1 MPVSVLRVA
10 RMTGWMLMATGVP
23 KAALRWLRNATR
35 AARHPPARAGGFT
48 LVEVLIA
55 FVIAF
60 LALGVLAQ
68 AGADGLRSLHGA
80 SRYEEALARAR
91 SRLAIALHGAPL
103 LPGDHQGD
111 DGGGFRWRVLV
122 TPADGPVVRPLGE
135 RGPRRLMRVQTTL
148 YAVSVQVWWTED
160 GGAEGPRREVR
171 LDTLHV
177 ASSLLPRGGPPE
189 PGR

>member
-1 MPVSVLRVA
+1 
-10 RMTGWMLMATGVP
+10 MLMATGVP
-23 KAALRWLRNATR
+23 KAAFRRLRGTI
-35 AARHPPARAGGFT
+35 RAGLAQCAVSGTRRRAPGFI

-60 LALGVLAQ
+60 LALGALAR
-68 AGADGLRSLHGA
+68 AGADGLRALRSVG
-80 SRYEEALARAR
+80 YTEEALARAR

-103 LPGDHQGD
+103 QPGDHQGD

-135 RGPRRLMRVQTTL
+135 RGPRRLVRVQTML
-148 YAVSVQVWWTED
+148 YAVSVRVWWTEAGGTD
-160 GGAEGPRREVR
+160 GARREVR

-177 ASSLLPRGGPPE
+177 ASSLLPRGE
-189 PGR
+189 AGR

>member
-1 MPVSVLRVA
+1 MAS
-10 RMTGWMLMATGVP
+10 WMQTATGLP
-23 KAALRWLRNATR
+23 EAAFRRR
-35 AARHPPARAGGFT
+35 ARGFA

-60 LALGVLAQ
+60 LALGVLAR
-68 AGADGLRSLHGA
+68 AGADGLRSLRNVG
-80 SRYEEALARAR
+80 RYEEALARAR

-103 LPGDHQGD
+103 QPGDHQGD

-135 RGPRRLMRVQTTL
+135 RGPRRLLRVQTML
-148 YAVSVQVWWTED
+148 YAVSVQVWWTKD
-160 GGAEGPRREVR
+160 GSTEGPRREVR

-177 ASSLLPRGGPPE
+177 ESSLLPRGA